1 MDSTTLFWLVM
12 FITGPSL
19 FVLSWLYRASRW
31 WWLVVVAGDS
41 DRFGG
46 KHDWIGAVLTPIILG
61 WTAMTVGVAQG
72 AVSWAAAPIYAVLT
86 FFGPLTFL
94 AGFVRLFGFGRT
106 RLGRALGFKPPTEP
120 PR

>member
-19 FVLSWLYRASRW
+19 FVLSGLYRICRW
-31 WWLVVVAGDS
+31 WWLAVVAGDS

-46 KHDWIGAVLTPIILG
+46 KHDWIGVILAPITLG
-61 WTAMTVGVAQG
+61 WMAATIGVVHG
-72 AVSWAAAPIYAVLT
+72 AVGWAGAPVYAILT

-94 AGFVRLFGFGRT
+94 AGLIRLFGFGHT
-106 RLGRALGFKPPTEP
+106 RLGRALGFKPPTP
-120 PR
+120 VD